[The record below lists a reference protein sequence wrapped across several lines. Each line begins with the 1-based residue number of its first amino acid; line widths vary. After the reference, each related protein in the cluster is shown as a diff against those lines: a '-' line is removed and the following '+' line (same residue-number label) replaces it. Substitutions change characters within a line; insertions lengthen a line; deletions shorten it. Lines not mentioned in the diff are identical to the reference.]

1 MSVLTEIMTKFI
13 KISSK
18 KLLFATIVSAS
29 TAFVGPKNNRLSE
42 EQYFT
47 KNQVREFDGRN
58 GKPTFVTF
66 RGGVYDI
73 SKFKKGPVLDENT
86 RSIQFLY
93 FQIDKENH

>member
-1 MSVLTEIMTKFI
+1 MSEFAENMTKFI

-29 TAFVGPKNNRLSE
+29 TAFVGPKNNLLSE

-86 RSIQFLY
+86 S
-93 FQIDKENH
+93 H